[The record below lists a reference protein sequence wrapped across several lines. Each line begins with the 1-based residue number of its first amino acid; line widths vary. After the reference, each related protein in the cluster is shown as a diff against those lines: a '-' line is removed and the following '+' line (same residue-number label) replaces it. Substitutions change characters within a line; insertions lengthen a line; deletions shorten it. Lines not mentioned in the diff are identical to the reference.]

1 MAPQRFS
8 AALTHMPRKAG
19 LYTLTNRRCDL
30 LQNVM
35 ANSYNAMIPRQPA
48 PP

>member
-1 MAPQRFS
+1 MTPRRFS
-8 AALTHMPRKAG
+8 AALLQMTRKAG

-30 LQNVM
+30 LQNDM
-35 ANSYNAMIPRQPA
+35 ANSYNAVIPRQPA